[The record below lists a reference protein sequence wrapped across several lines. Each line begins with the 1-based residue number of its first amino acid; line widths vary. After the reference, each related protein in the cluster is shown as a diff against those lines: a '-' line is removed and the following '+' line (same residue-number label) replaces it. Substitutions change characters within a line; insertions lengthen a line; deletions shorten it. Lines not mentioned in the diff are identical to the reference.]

1 MRTSMMLDRS
11 FAVAVVLAV
20 ITLLPT
26 EARAEFRR
34 IDLKIA
40 GMD

>member
-1 MRTSMMLDRS
+1 MMLGRW
-11 FAVAVVLAV
+11 FAAAVVLAV

-26 EARAEFRR
+26 EAGAEFRR